1 MTENYKNI
9 CICQKNVVPLSPLSD
24 KRERMAGWMSDLV
37 GGLQNRIER
46 FDSATGL
53 HTFLPNAN
61 QKMFVLGF

>member
-1 MTENYKNI
+1 M
-9 CICQKNVVPLSPLSD
+9 SPLSD